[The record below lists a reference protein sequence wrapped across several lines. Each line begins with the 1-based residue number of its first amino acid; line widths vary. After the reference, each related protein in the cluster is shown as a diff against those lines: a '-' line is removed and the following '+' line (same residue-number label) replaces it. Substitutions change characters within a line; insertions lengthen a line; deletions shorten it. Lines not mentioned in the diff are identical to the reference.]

1 MRLADASGRKGLSAM
16 VRVKNEEEFLYPA
29 VKSIADCVDELV
41 LIDNLSSDR
50 SPSILETVRREYPG
64 KTVLEKYPH
73 EIRKVGRENW
83 ELSSSED
90 AESSPHLSA
99 NYYNW
104 CLARCAGPYVL
115 KWDGDMVALDSF
127 HESLAEWKSSEA
139 QVMVFNGGNV
149 HPNRRNLIAA
159 RTSDRKQLLEQLS
172 VPGLPHWATSLT
184 YDFPEPRV
192 FPKLGARYHCDLR
205 WTQELSSPAL
215 GRSQAP
221 GAVMRVEGACFL
233 HLKFC
238 KRDSCAGYSP
248 DLADVIASNVSVGPP
263 LSPEFDD
270 ALRRWELAR

>member
-1 MRLADASGRKGLSAM
+1 M

-41 LIDNLSSDR
+41 LVDNLSTDG
-50 SPSILETVRREYPG
+50 SPSILETIRREYPE
-64 KTVLEKYPH
+64 KTVLEEYPH
-73 EIRKVGRENW
+73 EVGKVGRECW

-104 CLARCAGPYVL
+104 CLARCTGPYVL

-127 HESLAEWKSSEA
+127 YESLAEWKSSKA

-159 RTSDRKQLLEQLS
+159 RTSDREQLLQKLG
-172 VPGLPHWATSLT
+172 VPGLPRWATSLT
-184 YDFPEPRV
+184 YDFPEPRI
-192 FPKLGARYHCDLR
+192 FPKRGARYHSDLR
-205 WTQELSSPAL
+205 WTQSLSSPVL
-215 GRSQAP
+215 DRSKAP
-221 GAVMRVEGACFL
+221 GTVMRVEGICFL

-238 KRDSCAGYSP
+238 KRDSFAGYSS
-248 DLADVIASNVSVGPP
+248 DLADAIASNVRVGPP
-263 LSPEFDD
+263 LSPELDD
-270 ALRRWELAR
+270 VLRRWELAR